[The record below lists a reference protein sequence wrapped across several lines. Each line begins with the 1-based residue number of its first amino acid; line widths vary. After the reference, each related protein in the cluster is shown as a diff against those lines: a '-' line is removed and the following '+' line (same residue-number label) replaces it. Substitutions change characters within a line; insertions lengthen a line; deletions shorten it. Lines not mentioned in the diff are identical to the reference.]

1 MRSTVV
7 TLILAAALVPA
18 ASFAQTS
25 AAKPSTRAAAG
36 ASRAITKVDADGTTA
51 LHWAVRNNDI
61 AQIDRLLRAGANPNA
76 ANRYGVTPIYLACQN
91 GSAAAVARLLKAGV
105 SANAT
110 GNYGETALMTCART
124 GNVDA
129 AKVLVEAGASL
140 NAVESWHGETAL
152 MWAAAEGHPEM
163 IEALIKAGADAN
175 ARSTVVTWERQRTQ
189 EPRDKWLPPGGFTA
203 LHFAAREGCV
213 ACVNV
218 LLSNGVDINA
228 IDPQGNSALVLALIN
243 GHYDAAAVL
252 IDRGIDLTLA
262 DETGQTALYAAVD
275 MHTMPASNRP
285 APKEIDNQLTSFDI
299 IKKLVERGAPL
310 NVQQLKMRAYR
321 TKLDRGGETVLGP
334 GTTPLLRAAK
344 AADMPV
350 IKLLLD
356 KGADA
361 KLATSA
367 GVNAIMM
374 AAGVGTREEDTTGRS
389 KTQKDIIEAIALLAR
404 SGVNLNAQD
413 GQGRTAAHGA
423 AMWGYTDVIK
433 FLAQSGADLTIKD
446 KRGLTA
452 LDAAM
457 GLAGGLGFDGK
468 SGTVHE
474 DTAKAIREILGDKA
488 EFDPNKKPV
497 GSPRADDP
505 GNRTQSQDLP
515 N

>member
-1 MRSTVV
+1 MRHIIRT
-7 TLILAAALVPA
+7 TAILAALAPCVA
-18 ASFAQTS
+18 VAQTS
-25 AAKPSTRAAAG
+25 AATTPRRPAATRPAVK
-36 ASRAITKVDADGTTA
+36 TDPDGTTA
-51 LHWAVRNNDI
+51 LHWAVRRNDI

-76 ANRYGVTPIYLACQN
+76 ANRYGITPIYLACQN
-91 GSAAAVARLLKAGV
+91 GSAAAVSRLLKAGV
-105 SANAT
+105 SPNAT

-124 GNVDA
+124 GSVDA
-129 AKVLVEAGASL
+129 AKVLIEAGASL
-140 NAVESWHGETAL
+140 NAAETWHGETAL

-163 IEALIKAGADAN
+163 IDTLIKAGADAS
-175 ARSTVVTWERQRTQ
+175 ARSTVVTWERQKTL

-213 ACVNV
+213 ECVDV
-218 LLSNGVDINA
+218 LLSHGVDINA

-243 GHYDAAAVL
+243 GHYDAASVL

-262 DETGQTALYAAVD
+262 DDTGQTALYAAVD

-299 IKKLVERGAPL
+299 IKKLVERGAPIDA
-310 NVQQLKMRAYR
+310 QQRAMRAYR

-344 AADMPV
+344 AADTPV
-350 IKLLLD
+350 IKLLLEQ
-356 KGADA
+356 GANA
-361 KLATSA
+361 KAATKA
-367 GVNAIMM
+367 GVNAAMM

-389 KTQKDIIEAIALLAR
+389 KTQKDIIETIGVLAKA
-404 SGVNLNAQD
+404 GVDLNAQD
-413 GQGRTAAHGA
+413 AQGRTAAHGA

-433 FLAQSGADLTIKD
+433 FLAQSGADLTVKD
-446 KRGLTA
+446 KRGLTP

-468 SGTVHE
+468 SGTVRE
-474 DTAKAIREILGDKA
+474 ETAKAIRDILGDKA
-488 EFDPNKKPV
+488 EFDPNKKPA
-497 GSPRADDP
+497 GNPRADDP
-505 GNRTQSQDLP
+505 AGRTQSPDLP